1 MAATEI
7 LCLKMSTRGDFFLIS
22 MVSGKFWFGLI
33 HADLWNHIKN
43 FSEILNPKSNVN
55 LYLMITFKIAIFS
68 SITIP
73 ATNLDTFPP
82 FPPFS
87 FRKHNRF
94 SNLKANL
101 PLCLLLDRSDS
112 KICMCEYF
120 TLLLISYFTKLP
132 PTYIVILDMLCKL
145 YVINY
150 SLKFCNFCELH
161 IAFIFWC
168 VFAYAL
174 RPTWKSAFVVLGSA
188 RSKFVDCID
197 FEKNSCEI

>member
-7 LCLKMSTRGDFFLIS
+7 VSLKITTRGDFFLIN
-22 MVSGKFWFGLI
+22 MVSGKYWFGRI
-33 HADLWNHIKN
+33 HADLWIHIKN

-68 SITIP
+68 SITIL

-82 FPPFS
+82 FP

-94 SNLKANL
+94 PNLKANG

-112 KICMCEYF
+112 KICVGEYF

-132 PTYIVILDMLCKL
+132 PTYIVILDVLCRL

-150 SLKFCNFCELH
+150 SLKFCNFCEPH
-161 IAFIFWC
+161 IAFIFC
-168 VFAYAL
+168 GVFAYAL
-174 RPTWKSAFVVLGSA
+174 RPTWKSVFVVLASA

-197 FEKNSCEI
+197 LEKNLCEI

>member
-7 LCLKMSTRGDFFLIS
+7 LCLKIYTRGDFFLIN
-22 MVSGKFWFGLI
+22 MVSGKFWFGRI
-33 HADLWNHIKN
+33 HADLWIHIKN

-68 SITIP
+68 SITIV

-82 FPPFS
+82 FPPFP

-94 SNLKANL
+94 PNLKANL
-101 PLCLLLDRSDS
+101 PLCLLLDRSDY
-112 KICMCEYF
+112 KICMGEYF

-132 PTYIVILDMLCKL
+132 PTYIVILDMLCRL

-150 SLKFCNFCELH
+150 SLKFCNFCEPH
-161 IAFIFWC
+161 IAFIFC
-168 VFAYAL
+168 DVCLPTRYAPPGNQFL
-174 RPTWKSAFVVLGSA
+174 LF
-188 RSKFVDCID
+188 
-197 FEKNSCEI
+197 